1 MNDNKF
7 QWVAGFLI
15 AGLVLLGLSASLIN
29 KKSPTPPNNS
39 RLARVT
45 HDSGTVSLLHPNL
58 SQKEKIEFSA
68 PAYHLDSVE
77 TDDTGDASMEFEHG
91 GRIRLFPNSL
101 VTLAQEQ
108 VNDQSHVVV
117 ILKHGDIKVEKVG
130 TAELLIAKNGERLNA
145 AEYNGSQLQ
154 QTPVTPAIVNND
166 STGMAAAD
174 KGLSEQDISA
184 IMNNYRAS
192 FFKCYTQL
200 LQKEPTAKGDAS
212 LSFTIENNGKMSAA
226 DVVSS
231 NIKNDDFKKCLLEVL
246 RRIEFRSFS
255 GPPISTLFPLKFE

>member
-15 AGLVLLGLSASLIN
+15 AGLVLLGLSAYLIN
-29 KKSPTPPNNS
+29 KKSSPTSSNS

-45 HDSGTVSLLHPNL
+45 RESGTVSLLHPNL
-58 SQKEKIEFSA
+58 SQKENIEFSSN
-68 PAYHLDSVE
+68 AYHLDSVE
-77 TDDTGDASMEFEHG
+77 TDDTGDASLEFEHG

-108 VNDQSHVVV
+108 ENNQSHVVL

-130 TAELLIAKNGERLNA
+130 TAELLIAKNGERLHA
-145 AEYNGSQLQ
+145 AEYNGSELQ
-154 QTPVTPAIVNND
+154 EAPVSPALANSN
-166 STGMAAAD
+166 TGASATD
-174 KGLSEQDISA
+174 KGLSEQDISLV
-184 IMNNYRAS
+184 MNNYRAP

-200 LQKEPTAKGDAS
+200 LQKEPHAKGDAS